1 MRGLP
6 LKYATRKR
14 LVVLYLQ
21 VETSQQLSH
30 ATNALL
36 ARYDGA
42 DSNSENVGKDK
53 ADAVGYIATYKTF
66 TAVVG
71 RPAHNNVRRPSSV
84 LAD

>member
-1 MRGLP
+1 MPRLMRGLP
-6 LKYATRKR
+6 LKYATRQR

-53 ADAVGYIATYKTF
+53 RVSPGSRTPPRQRCELSPLAPQGARHVG
-66 TAVVG
+66 
-71 RPAHNNVRRPSSV
+71 
-84 LAD
+84 

>member
-1 MRGLP
+1 MPRLMRGLP
-6 LKYATRKR
+6 LKYATRQR

-21 VETSQQLSH
+21 VETSQQLRH

-53 ADAVGYIATYKTF
+53 RVSPGAGPFPTSAVLLGVDPIAD
-66 TAVVG
+66 
-71 RPAHNNVRRPSSV
+71 P
-84 LAD
+84 